1 MIDLSKV
8 MLLKTSSPEFMPTL
22 LNTKQII
29 SSMDGMKKTCS
40 NIFFPPNSLLYLI
53 SKLEPREQQV
63 VKLRFMERKSLD
75 EIGEIVSVTRERVR
89 QILAHVQR
97 EIRTPWNWRFIRYG
111 IVGYVEHISKYNYDQ
126 GYNDGYEMA
135 RLEIEKGVETIEREK
150 ILSEPIEVLKLSMR
164 SHNGMIKKGCHIVAD
179 VIKLTSDDI
188 DGIRNFGFKSAT
200 ETANKLKAIG
210 ITGTA
215 WDKYL

>member
-1 MIDLSKV
+1 METGTRYKKISIKDELPLNFIRFLTNDKQD
-8 MLLKTSSPEFMPTL
+8 EFNLPITDD
-22 LNTKQII
+22 IHHAV
-29 SSMDGMKKTCS
+29 
-40 NIFFPPNSLLYLI
+40 LYLI